1 MLDKSK
7 ELSNWIAVKVD
18 DGEFICDGVN
28 SISAALLNIA
38 IEHHQS
44 VIVLVERKLY
54 SSAFALARSMFESTI
69 RGLWINNC
77 ANEQDVDEMLS
88 KDRFKNF
95 GQLICELEAMNCYSS
110 GVLSRTKK
118 SVWALFNSFT
128 HSGYQQISR
137 QFSGNEIISNFSSD
151 EVNSLLSHTGALALL
166 ATIEIA
172 SIMNNEPLMLACL
185 DKVKEFSQ

>member
-38 IEHHQS
+38 IDHHQS

-88 KDRFKNF
+88 KDRLKNF

-110 GVLSRTKK
+110 GVLSMTKK

>member
-54 SSAFALARSMFESTI
+54 SSAFALARLMFESTI

-77 ANEQDVDEMLS
+77 VNEQDVDEMLS
-88 KDRFKNF
+88 KDRLKNF
-95 GQLICELEAMNCYSS
+95 GQLFCELEAMNCYSS
-110 GVLSRTKK
+110 GVLSKTKK
-118 SVWALFNSFT
+118 SVWALF
-128 HSGYQQISR
+128 
-137 QFSGNEIISNFSSD
+137 
-151 EVNSLLSHTGALALL
+151 NSLLSHTGALALL